1 MSSVLLVYPYFDPP
15 RNRSIFRFPPL
26 GLAYVAAGLREA
38 GHDVSLLDCTF
49 LGREDAYA
57 RAAAARADVVGV
69 YSMVTMR
76 DESLEFARRLRGR
89 CDLLMAGGPLP
100 SCDPDTFADHF
111 DIVVRGEGERAAVE
125 VLKATSSGH
134 AASEPLPGK
143 PAEYAT
149 LPPSAGSLPDG
160 PPATIP
166 GLSFRQPNGSAGR
179 DGSAGQEDVVS
190 TPSRPLI
197 AELDQVPVPARDLFA
212 HDRYLAHWRRR
223 FGVAT
228 TTVMTT
234 RGCPFHCEFCSN
246 AVFGTS
252 YRAHSAERVVDEVA
266 DALSYGYGRIHFADD
281 VFTLDRGRLLA
292 ICEEIRRRDLRFQW
306 ECLGR
311 VDSMDAELATAMKD
325 AGCHRIFFGIESGSD
340 EVLRLMRK
348 RISLEAA
355 ARAVATARAAG
366 LEVGAFFILCYPGE
380 TDETVL
386 ATLRFATRLPLD
398 YLSFTMP
405 YPLPHTALYE
415 RVEQEHVRE
424 WRQPRSALFDHVS
437 VYDGEFS
444 ETKMRFGILKGKAQ
458 FALRRHLGRGAVLA
472 VAPFELTTDLLF
484 RAMR

>member
-1 MSSVLLVYPYFDPP
+1 MSRVLLVYPYFDPP

-38 GHDVSLLDCTF
+38 GHEVSLLDCTF
-49 LGREDAYA
+49 LAREDAFA
-57 RAAAARADVVGV
+57 RAIAARADMVGV

-89 CDLLMAGGPLP
+89 TDLLVAGGPLP
-100 SCDPDTFADHF
+100 SCDPETFVDSF
-111 DIVVRGEGERAAVE
+111 DVVVRGEGERAAVE
-125 VLKATSSGH
+125 ILE
-134 AASEPLPGK
+134 AANAGRTPWRGGSERHGECAQNLASTRPEAPSPPL
-143 PAEYAT
+143 
-149 LPPSAGSLPDG
+149 
-160 PPATIP
+160 P
-166 GLSFRQPNGSAGR
+166 GLSFWHPSDSKGSGELI
-179 DGSAGQEDVVS
+179 SS
-190 TPSRPLI
+190 PTRPLVS
-197 AELDQVPVPARDLFA
+197 ELDRVPFPARDLFD
-212 HDRYLAHWRRR
+212 HRRYLAHWRRR
-223 FGVAT
+223 FGTAT

-252 YRAHSAERVVDEVA
+252 YRAHSAERVVDEVE

-281 VFTLDRGRLLA
+281 VFTLDGGRLLA
-292 ICEEIRRRDLRFQW
+292 ICDEIRRRGLRFQW

-311 VDSMDAELATAMKD
+311 VDSIDHQLARAMRD
-325 AGCHRIFFGIESGSD
+325 AGCDRIFFGIESGSD

-366 LEVGAFFILCYPGE
+366 LKVGAFFILCYPGE

-415 RVEQEHVRE
+415 RVEKEHVRE

-437 VYDGEFS
+437 VYDGDFS
-444 ETKMRFGILKGKAQ
+444 ETKMRFGILKGKAE
-458 FALRRHLGRGAVLA
+458 FALRRRLGRGASLA
-472 VAPFELTTDLLF
+472 VAPFETATDLLF
-484 RAMR
+484 RVLR

>member
-38 GHDVSLLDCTF
+38 GHTVSLLDCTF
-49 LGREDAYA
+49 LGRDEAYA
-57 RAAAARADVVGV
+57 RAEAARADMVGV

-89 CDLLMAGGPLP
+89 CGLLVAGGPLP
-100 SCDPDTFADHF
+100 SCDPATFADHF
-111 DIVVRGEGERAAVE
+111 DVVVQGEGERAAVQIAE
-125 VLKATSSGH
+125 L
-134 AASEPLPGK
+134 AAAGRLRAAVDNRDNGG
-143 PAEYAT
+143 
-149 LPPSAGSLPDG
+149 SAGHSGALASGG
-160 PPATIP
+160 PATTIP
-166 GLSFRQPNGSAGR
+166 GITYRAFA
-179 DGSAGQEDVVS
+179 D
-190 TPSRPLI
+190 PSEPKELVTTAPRPLVS
-197 AELDQVPVPARDLFA
+197 ELDQVPFPARDLFD
-212 HDRYLAHWRRR
+212 HERYLAHWRRR

-252 YRAHSAERVVDEVA
+252 YRAHSAERVVDEVE

-281 VFTLDRGRLLA
+281 VFTLNRERLLA
-292 ICEEIRRRDLRFQW
+292 ICEEIRRRGLCFQW

-311 VDSMDAELATAMKD
+311 VDSMDAELAQAMKQ

-355 ARAVATARAAG
+355 ARAVATARAAW
-366 LEVGAFFILCYPGE
+366 LTVGAFFILCYPGE

-415 RVEQEHVRE
+415 RVEQAHVRE

-437 VYDGEFS
+437 VYDGDFS
-444 ETKMRFGILKGKAQ
+444 ETKMRFGILKGKAE
-458 FALRRHLGRGAVLA
+458 FALRRRLGRGAFLA
-472 VAPFELTTDLLF
+472 VAPFEAATDLLF